1 MGSSDQF
8 NIRWNNYTSV
18 LQNVFRK
25 LLEGEQFVD
34 VTLACEGQSIKCH
47 RLILSACSA
56 YFDRILSDNPTSNL
70 VIYLKDMKF
79 WELRALVTFMYNG
92 EVSISQQKLPH
103 LCKAAE
109 ALKVK
114 GLAHDTS
121 LAEGDMDKINDDEMD
136 EFVVD
141 GKPEGL
147 VQRENRRSPNQGHQK
162 SLLRQHNNL
171 SAFAAAAAAAN
182 RQPQQIKRKILTQP
196 PKLVKMQRVERPSNG
211 VGGNNGNMKP
221 QLVHTGSNMV
231 PVKKS
236 DPEANRSASFSK
248 EKETYE
254 EDDDDAFPPDGNADT
269 NIKEEQGDNADE
281 AENGDMEGC
290 DENDANSIVSDGEDE
305 QNGQA
310 GRTNKVAFK
319 YGKEVRDSA
328 LTALQ
333 SGMTL
338 RQCSETYGI
347 PKKTLS
353 KWKTREARADGDEE
367 PASPNRP
374 FRAKEDGPS
383 PTGPTGIVLPP
394 KTTMGAPIDSAD
406 RAERLKKATE
416 LAMSGVTVRQ
426 AAAHYEIPRTTLCA
440 YMKRRGLAAKRNFL
454 PNNGG
459 GANNSVKRMAVK
471 VDSTGEANGQVQAGN
486 SSHYEDFPFLGIS
499 ELMNEMGEGNYE
511 GDGYVDGEEEY
522 SEK

>member
-121 LAEGDMDKINDDEMD
+121 LADGDLEKMHDDEME
-136 EFVVD
+136 EFIVD
-141 GKPEGL
+141 GKAEGL
-147 VQRENRRSPNQGHQK
+147 IQRENRRSPNQK

-211 VGGNNGNMKP
+211 VGGSNGNVKP
-221 QLVHTGSNMV
+221 QLSLPGSSMV

-236 DPEANRSASFSK
+236 EQEVNRSATVSK
-248 EKETYE
+248 EKETFEE
-254 EDDDDAFPPDGNADT
+254 EDDDAFAHDGHADS
-269 NIKEEQGDNADE
+269 NLKE
-281 AENGDMEGC
+281 ENGDHADEGENGEMEGC
-290 DENDANSIVSDGEDE
+290 DENDANSLVSDGEDE

-310 GRTNKVAFK
+310 GRTNKVPFK

-353 KWKTREARADGDEE
+353 KWKSQESRIEGEEE
-367 PASPNRP
+367 PTSPNRS
-374 FRAKEDGPS
+374 FRAKEDGTS
-383 PTGPTGIVLPP
+383 PTGSTGIILPP
-394 KTTMGAPIDSAD
+394 KTTMGAPVDSAD

-454 PNNGG
+454 PNSGG
-459 GANNSVKRMAVK
+459 GANNTVKRMSLK
-471 VDSTGEANGQVQAGN
+471 VDVNAESNGQAQAGN

-499 ELMNEMGEGNYE
+499 ELMDEMGQGSYD
-511 GDGYVDGEEEY
+511 GDGYVEGEEEY